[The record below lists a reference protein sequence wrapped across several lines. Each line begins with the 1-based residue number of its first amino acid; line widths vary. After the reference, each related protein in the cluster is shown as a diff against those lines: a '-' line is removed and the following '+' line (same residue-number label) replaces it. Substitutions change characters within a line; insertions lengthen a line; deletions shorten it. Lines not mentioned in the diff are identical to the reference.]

1 MVKGLARWAKWQ
13 LRQWLC
19 RHAAAERLSPEQ
31 LQQRWRSARHCLL
44 LCGAGIGDAVMA
56 TPVIAALRKR
66 RPQLRLT
73 VIARRGVA
81 EIPRAF
87 AGVEV
92 LSYGERWHEWLGFA
106 RLLRRCWSLRADA
119 FLALQPANTLRHGLI
134 AAASR
139 APLRLKHAAPPGT
152 ESHRDLSCLYHGVL
166 PLQPERH
173 RVEENLDLL
182 RILGEAIP
190 EGAFPPHYPVSAQL
204 CAALRRE
211 LQRHFGERPC
221 VALHLGS
228 GRPEKCWT
236 MEGFAAVA
244 QWLEQHGYGVVLVGG
259 PAERRDAE
267 RFAAAYAPSA
277 RVYAGR
283 LDLPH
288 TAALLHCCH
297 AAVTND
303 SGIMH
308 LAAAVGTPVVAIFQA
323 SDPCKIGPYAA
334 NALVVGTAGAP
345 PSVEMVLQ
353 ALARQLTGPSHSD
366 RCSDE

>member
-106 RLLRRCWSLRADA
+106 QLLRRCWSLRADA

-190 EGAFPPHYPVSAQL
+190 EGAFPHTIPYRRSYVQRCVGSCSVTLANVPVWRSIWGAGVRRSAGRWRDL
-204 CAALRRE
+204 LPWRNGWNSVATGWSSSADLRSGETLNAL
-211 LQRHFGERPC
+211 LQRMLRVH
-221 VALHLGS
+221 GS
-228 GRPEKCWT
+228 MPEGLTFRTLLRCCI
-236 MEGFAAVA
+236 
-244 QWLEQHGYGVVLVGG
+244 
-259 PAERRDAE
+259 
-267 RFAAAYAPSA
+267 AAA
-277 RVYAGR
+277 RR
-283 LDLPH
+283 
-288 TAALLHCCH
+288 
-297 AAVTND
+297 
-303 SGIMH
+303 
-308 LAAAVGTPVVAIFQA
+308 
-323 SDPCKIGPYAA
+323 
-334 NALVVGTAGAP
+334 
-345 PSVEMVLQ
+345 
-353 ALARQLTGPSHSD
+353 
-366 RCSDE
+366 